1 MIFVIHARQWVR
13 LPATLSLLS
22 LIAFASLASAA
33 PDIFPLKDVRAGQ
46 HGTGRTVFSGTKVEE
61 FQVEILGV
69 LANLG
74 PRESIILARLSG
86 GPLASTGVMQGMSG
100 SPVYIEGKLVGAVA
114 MSFPLSK
121 EAIAGIRPIEDMLRV
136 PPQPVQNL
144 AAATPGPGRQPW
156 MAGGFAG
163 DTRLEEIATPVSFTG
178 FTPAALEH
186 FAPQLR
192 RLGLDPRQG
201 VSGGGSIPDRLGNPR
216 QLEPGSMISVQLISG
231 DMTVGAD
238 GTVTAIDGDR
248 IYAFGHRFLD
258 EGTTDLPFASAEVL
272 ALLPSLSS
280 SFKISMAR
288 EWMGTITADRDTAVS
303 GLTGRQA
310 SLIPVQI
317 RVGANTYHMRLA
329 QDRVMTPLLMQM
341 ALFSAIDS
349 TQRSVGAQTYSVRGQ
364 LDFEGGPV
372 RIDDVYSGDVGVAV
386 IASAGIG
393 SPIAFALQ
401 SGFDALKLKSVS
413 LDVSP
418 VERRHQQQ
426 VIDLMAARSVRPGED
441 LDLTVVMSGENG
453 QETSRRVK
461 YHVPIGTQPG
471 KLNFTIAD
479 ATSTNVI
486 EFQSAVATPQRSP
499 LQVLSLLNGLR
510 SNTKAYVRVWRAEPS
525 YTVEGRDIP
534 DPPPSLAMLLTR
546 DQAGSP
552 TQANTRGAKIA
563 ELEVPG
569 ASGSIVTGTKT
580 IQVEVKQ

>member
-1 MIFVIHARQWVR
+1 MKIVR
-13 LPATLSLLS
+13 LSVTL
-22 LIAFASLASAA
+22 AFALSFAPLALAA

-46 HGTGRTVFSGTKVEE
+46 HGVGRTVFSGTKVEE
-61 FQVEILGV
+61 FQVEVLGV
-69 LANLG
+69 LENLG
-74 PRESIILARLSG
+74 PRQSIILARLSG
-86 GPLASTGVMQGMSG
+86 GPLANTGVMQGMSG
-100 SPVYIEGKLVGAVA
+100 SPVYIDGKLLGAVA
-114 MSFPLSK
+114 LSFPLSK

-136 PPQPVQNL
+136 TPQPPQNI
-144 AAATPGPGRQPW
+144 AAAMPHQPFI
-156 MAGGFAG
+156 AGNA
-163 DTRLEEIATPVSFTG
+163 RLEEIATPVSFTG

-186 FAPQLR
+186 FAPKLR
-192 RLGLDPRQG
+192 QLGLDPRQG
-201 VSGGGSIPDRLGNPR
+201 VSGGGSIPDRLGDPR

-248 IYAFGHRFLD
+248 VYAFGHRFLD
-258 EGTTDLPFASAEVL
+258 EGTTDLPFARAEVL
-272 ALLPSLSS
+272 ALMPNLSS

-288 EWMGTITADRDTAVS
+288 EWMGSITSDRDTAVS

-310 SLIPVQI
+310 NLIPVQI
-317 RVGANTYHMRLA
+317 RVGSNTYRMRLV

-341 ALFSAIDS
+341 AVFSAIDS
-349 TQRSVGAQTYSVRGQ
+349 TERSVGGQTYSVRGQ

-372 RIDDVYSGDVGVAV
+372 RVDDVYSGDVGVAV

-393 SPIAFALQ
+393 SPIAFASQ

-413 LDVSP
+413 LDVAP
-418 VERRHQQQ
+418 VERRSQQQ
-426 VIDLMAARSVRPGED
+426 VVDLMAARTVRPGED
-441 LDLTVVMSGENG
+441 LELTVVMSGENG
-453 QETSRRVK
+453 QETVRRVK
-461 YHVPIGTQPG
+461 YRVPIGTQPG
-471 KLNFTIAD
+471 TLNLTIAD

-499 LQVLSLLNGLR
+499 AQVLSLLNGLR

-546 DQAGSP
+546 AQAGSP
-552 TQANTRGAKIA
+552 AQVNTRGAKVA

-569 ASGSIVTGTKT
+569 AAGSVVTGTKT
-580 IQVEVKQ
+580 IQVEVKE